1 VAADLRAWRHEP
13 VPRGGVGEEIQGA
26 PMNRFRLMIWK
37 EFSHIRADKFSVRL
51 MIFPVFAMLFIL
63 GYALT
68 TEVKN
73 IDVAAVDQSRTP
85 QSLSLVETVRA
96 NRLFNWRGAITTVAE
111 ARGEIDKGTIKV
123 ALVIPPSFAADL
135 NTAEGGRVQVLVD
148 GGDANSANISRGY
161 LSAIIS
167 GWVMKRFA
175 YDLEKRGVR
184 VESLIPVTVS
194 PVILFNPLLKPRWY
208 MVPALVVLLVTIIT
222 GILSGLSIV
231 REKESGT
238 LEQLMVTPV
247 EPHHVIIGKTIP
259 YLLIGLA
266 EMCVFLLLAVLW
278 FRIPFHGNFFVFL
291 LFGVVYMM
299 SSLGIGIFTSTV
311 ARTPQQVLFLVWF
324 VMIFFILLSGFFF
337 PVENMPRAAQYMS
350 AVNPVRYFMFALRA
364 MFLKG
369 AGLLELWKELLSMFI
384 IGFTV
389 FSAAVMLFHRRAK

>member
-1 VAADLRAWRHEP
+1 
-13 VPRGGVGEEIQGA
+13 
-26 PMNRFRLMIWK
+26 MNLFGLMIWK
-37 EFSHIRADKFSVRL
+37 EFAHIRADKFSVRL

-73 IDVAAVDQSRTP
+73 IAMAAVDQSRTP
-85 QSLSLVETVRA
+85 QSLSLLETVRS
-96 NRLFNWRGAITTVAE
+96 NKLFRWKGAIATVAE
-111 ARGEIDKGTIKV
+111 ARGEIDKGTIRV
-123 ALVIPPSFAADL
+123 ALVIPPSFAAGL
-135 NTAEGGRVQVLVD
+135 NKAEGARVQLLVD
-148 GGDANSANISRGY
+148 GGDANSANVSRGY

-167 GWVMKRFA
+167 GWAMKRFA

-299 SSLGIGIFTSTV
+299 SSLGIGILTSTV

-337 PVENMPRAAQYMS
+337 PVENMPRAAQYLS

-369 AGLLELWKELLSMFI
+369 AGLLELWKELLYMFI
-384 IGFTV
+384 IGCTV